1 MIFLALLV
9 ALCVLAILANDTFKA
24 PVDDGRPHFSV
35 RKARV
40 PNWLPEND

>member
-1 MIFLALLV
+1 VIFVILLV
-9 ALCVLAILANDTFKA
+9 ALCVLAILANDTYKQ

-35 RKARV
+35 REARV